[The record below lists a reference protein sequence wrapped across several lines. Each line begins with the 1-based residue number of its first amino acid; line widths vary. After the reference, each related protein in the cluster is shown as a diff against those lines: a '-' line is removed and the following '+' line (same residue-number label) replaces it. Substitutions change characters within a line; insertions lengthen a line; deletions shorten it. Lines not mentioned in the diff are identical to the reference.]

1 MDRAVIAD
9 DGGNTMADFARVL
22 TELQQER
29 SRLDQAIQAIGKL
42 VGRNNTKTTETKGNR
57 PRRKLSAA
65 GRRRIAAAQ
74 RARWAKLRSQ
84 NSAKG
89 QIRAMNT
96 GKRTMSAAA
105 RSKIAAAQRARWAK
119 LKKAA

>member
-1 MDRAVIAD
+1 M
-9 DGGNTMADFARVL
+9 TDFAKVL
-22 TELQQER
+22 TELQRER
-29 SRLDQAIQAIGKL
+29 SRLDQAIQAIGNL
-42 VGRNNTKTTETKGNR
+42 VGGNNTGTAETKGNR
-57 PRRKLSAA
+57 PKRKLSAA

-89 QIRAMNT
+89 QIRAMNI
-96 GKRTMSAAA
+96 GKPTLSAAT